1 MRGLA
6 AQPEEA
12 AGLLALPPL
21 VVLTDLALRGVLPL
35 HRGVHLQLQLLRPV
49 GQLDGDLQPHGLLVE
64 EGELAV
70 GLELGQLENVVSDNR
85 T

>member
-21 VVLTDLALRGVLPL
+21 VVLTDLALRCGLPL
-35 HRGVHLQLQLLRPV
+35 HRGVHFQLQLLRPV
-49 GQLDGDLQPHGLLVE
+49 GQLDGDLQPHGLVE

-70 GLELGQLENVVSDNR
+70 GLDWDFGNLRMS
-85 T
+85 